1 MNWDSSLQTALSDL
15 EVVSAEESG
24 KLWEISYPVGKE
36 NLIISTTRPETML
49 GDVALAVNPKDEKYK
64 KFIGKEALI
73 PIISRKIPIIGDDYV
88 DMDFGTG
95 CLKITPGHD
104 FNDFE
109 IGQKNNLDVLN
120 ILNKD
125 GTLNENCPE
134 KYRNLSMQAAR
145 KEILKDLK
153 KLGNLV
159 SEKDHKIN
167 IPRSDRTGIILE
179 PFLTKQ
185 WYLKS
190 DEMAQK
196 AKEIVQDKDVSFIP
210 ENWENTYFS
219 WMNEIRDWCISRQLW
234 WGHRIPAWYDE
245 EGKVYVGTSIDEV
258 RKKNNLDDSV
268 VLSQDNDVLDTWF
281 SSQLWTFVTLGW
293 PKKTERLKRFHPTSV
308 LVNV

>member
-1 MNWDSSLQTALSDL
+1 
-15 EVVSAEESG
+15 
-24 KLWEISYPVGKE
+24 
-36 NLIISTTRPETML
+36 
-49 GDVALAVNPKDEKYK
+49 
-64 KFIGKEALI
+64 
-73 PIISRKIPIIGDDYV
+73 
-88 DMDFGTG
+88 MDFGTG

-167 IPRSDRTGIILE
+167 IPRSERTGIILE

-196 AKEIVQDKDVSFIP
+196 AKEIVQDKDV
-210 ENWENTYFS
+210 
-219 WMNEIRDWCISRQLW
+219 
-234 WGHRIPAWYDE
+234 
-245 EGKVYVGTSIDEV
+245 
-258 RKKNNLDDSV
+258 
-268 VLSQDNDVLDTWF
+268 
-281 SSQLWTFVTLGW
+281 
-293 PKKTERLKRFHPTSV
+293 
-308 LVNV
+308 